1 MFDSMISLNT
11 FNREYLKWMLDGI
24 PDKELDS
31 TFGEGSHSARWILV
45 HLAIAVDYGFK
56 QLDKK
61 TVASKIWH
69 RAYGPGSSPS
79 SNAEIRPSKEELLK
93 FIDEQ
98 YAKLCEAAVAFD
110 GTKLNVPHQVK
121 LLESM
126 PIKTKA
132 DLVGHIL
139 TTHFSVHLGQLSAW
153 RRMVGLPH
161 LF

>member
-1 MFDSMISLNT
+1 MFESMISLNA

-56 QLDKK
+56 QLDMP
-61 TVASKIWH
+61 TAASKIWH
-69 RAYGPGSSPS
+69 KAYGPGSKPA
-79 SNAEIRPSKEELLK
+79 SNAEIRPIKEKLLA

-98 YAKLCEAAVAFD
+98 YLKLCEAALKADVA
-110 GTKLNVPHQVK
+110 KLNVPHAVQ
-121 LLESM
+121 LLEST
-126 PIKTKA
+126 PIKTKG

-139 TTHFSVHLGQLSAW
+139 TTHFSVHLGQLSSW
-153 RRMVGLPH
+153 RRMVGLPP